1 MLILFCQPSLQNK
14 NTVDYL
20 IREIIVKNLELKKYK
35 FCYFDSNQGNR
46 YSIGVENIK
55 KKIPKKIS
63 LLLDGI
69 LMLINLKKFIKNK
82 NTDIIFLDSYN
93 IFQLFFFSLINFSNK
108 TKIILYLRIPYDFI
122 PFIKYFF
129 IFLLKT

>member
-55 KKIPKKIS
+55 KKFPKK
-63 LLLDGI
+63 
-69 LMLINLKKFIKNK
+69 
-82 NTDIIFLDSYN
+82 Y
-93 IFQLFFFSLINFSNK
+93 
-108 TKIILYLRIPYDFI
+108 LYY
-122 PFIKYFF
+122 
-129 IFLLKT
+129 